1 MDEKKLTIKDSSV
14 AFLSAF
20 LISQLAIVFVTIIA
34 IIICN
39 IAGLGS
45 ESYQTFFNTS
55 YGYLILAS
63 VMYLVIASVFFFI
76 NRKSDNKIIS
86 KPSWKKFFFY
96 VFISIISFLALYPI
110 ITCIDT
116 LLVDLGI
123 SLNTLPYKLN
133 TSGYLVSLLSVVIL
147 PAVVEELLF
156 RGLIFKGLKPYG
168 KVFSVTISALIFSV
182 YHMSIDQLI
191 YPFLVGLLL
200 GVIMHKENNI
210 LYCIAIHFTN
220 NFLSLTLSYLNINLS
235 YNHWTYILIAIILLI
250 AFVSIVL
257 YFTLKSRKEESK
269 EKISSEGK
277 AYFSICLTIL
287 VIIFILSSIQ
297 T

>member
-39 IAGLGS
+39 IAGLES

-96 VFISIISFLALYPI
+96 VFIAIISFLALYPI

-168 KVFSVTISALIFSV
+168 KVFSVTLSALIFSL

-235 YNHWTYILIAIILLI
+235 YHHWTYILIAIILLI
-250 AFVSIVL
+250 AFVSIIL
-257 YFTLKSRKEESK
+257 YFTLKSRKKESK

-277 AYFSICLTIL
+277 VYFSICLTIL